1 MWKWI
6 AIILGLVCAA
16 FIAIGF
22 VRPEVSAVNST
33 VINRS
38 PEVVWRVF
46 TDAARA
52 REWMTGLQSIQT
64 ISGGHLQP
72 GSVHKLVFIDGNRR
86 MELNETVTAVEP
98 NRLFAFDSSME
109 EMNGTTNVILAPK
122 DAGTELT
129 FESVYR
135 GNSIVWRCMLVIM
148 QHALDERETVDLARL
163 KLLVEKEPAG

>member
-6 AIILGLVCAA
+6 AVILGLVCAA

-22 VRPEVSAVNST
+22 VRPEVSAVDST

-98 NRLFAFDSSME
+98 NRLFAFDSCME
-109 EMNGTTNVILAPK
+109 EMNGTTNGIPSPQ
-122 DAGTELT
+122 DTGTKLT
-129 FESVYR
+129 FESIYR
-135 GNSIVWRCMLVIM
+135 WDSIGWRSIPGTMAN
-148 QHALDERETVDLARL
+148 ALDDRAQVDIARP
-163 KLLVEKEPAG
+163 K

>member
-22 VRPEVSAVNST
+22 FKPEVSVVNST

-46 TDAARA
+46 TDTARA
-52 REWMTGLQSIQT
+52 KEWMTGLDSIQT

-72 GSVHKLVFIDGNRR
+72 GSVHKLVFIDSGRR
-86 MELNETVTAVEP
+86 MDLTETVTAVEP

-109 EMNGTTNVILAPK
+109 EMHGTTNVILAPK
-122 DAGTELT
+122 DAGTTLT

-135 GNSIVWRCMLVIM
+135 GNSIVWRSMMVVM
-148 QHALDERETVDLARL
+148 QHSIEERGSNDLAKL

>member
-6 AIILGLVCAA
+6 AVILGLVCAA

-22 VRPEVSAVNST
+22 VRPEVSAVDST

-135 GNSIVWRCMLVIM
+135 GNSIVWRSMLVIM
-148 QHALDERETVDLARL
+148 RHALTGPE
-163 KLLVEKEPAG
+163 